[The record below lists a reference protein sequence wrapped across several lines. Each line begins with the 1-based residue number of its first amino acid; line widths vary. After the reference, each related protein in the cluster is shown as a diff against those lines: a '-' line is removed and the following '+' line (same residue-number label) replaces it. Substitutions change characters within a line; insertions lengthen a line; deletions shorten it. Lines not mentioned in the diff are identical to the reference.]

1 MDLARGELFFTVDSD
16 DLLTAD
22 ALDKINQWEKTIPQC
37 EKFCGFA
44 GSDGDMT
51 GKAINPI
58 FSEEY
63 VDATFFNRYAETG
76 MFIGHDRP
84 WVFYTDVHR
93 QYRYP
98 EFEGEKFIAE
108 AVVWNRMAKDGY
120 QIRCF
125 NDVIY
130 LIEHQEDG
138 YTKKI
143 SQILIQSPKGY
154 GLWKAEQM
162 SFLKYGFL
170 RRIKEYYIFYCDL
183 QNKYHWRDIAKYI
196 QASAP
201 VMMFVIIAFK
211 VKAYWLEEM
220 MIKIAVIIPYF
231 GKFPN
236 YFELFLKSC
245 KMNPTIDWIIFTDSK
260 ENYHYPANVRRIET
274 TFEELKSR
282 FQKKFDFKIALDSP
296 YKLCDY
302 KVMTGYLFE
311 DYLEGYDYWGYSDVD
326 MLFGDIRKFLLMR
339 KYVNMTRLDI
349 WGT

>member
-1 MDLARGELFFTVDSD
+1 MALVGGDIMRITVFTPTYNRAYIIDELYNSLKKQTFIDFEWLIIDDGSTDCTYEKVKNWSADNTKFPIRYYKFENSEKQKEINKALDLARGELFFTVDSD

-183 QNKYHWRDIAKYI
+183 QDKYHWRDIAKYI

-211 VKAYWLEEM
+211 
-220 MIKIAVIIPYF
+220 
-231 GKFPN
+231 
-236 YFELFLKSC
+236 LKH
-245 KMNPTIDWIIFTDSK
+245 IGW
-260 ENYHYPANVRRIET
+260 
-274 TFEELKSR
+274 
-282 FQKKFDFKIALDSP
+282 
-296 YKLCDY
+296 
-302 KVMTGYLFE
+302 
-311 DYLEGYDYWGYSDVD
+311 
-326 MLFGDIRKFLLMR
+326 RK
-339 KYVNMTRLDI
+339 
-349 WGT
+349 

>member
-1 MDLARGELFFTVDSD
+1 MALVGGDIMRITVFTPTYNRAYIIDELYNSLKKHTFIDFEWLIIDDGSTDCTYEKVKNWSADNTKFPIRYYKFENSGKQKEINRALDLARGELFFTVDSD

-211 VKAYWLEEM
+211 
-220 MIKIAVIIPYF
+220 
-231 GKFPN
+231 
-236 YFELFLKSC
+236 LKH
-245 KMNPTIDWIIFTDSK
+245 IGW
-260 ENYHYPANVRRIET
+260 
-274 TFEELKSR
+274 
-282 FQKKFDFKIALDSP
+282 
-296 YKLCDY
+296 
-302 KVMTGYLFE
+302 
-311 DYLEGYDYWGYSDVD
+311 
-326 MLFGDIRKFLLMR
+326 RK
-339 KYVNMTRLDI
+339 
-349 WGT
+349 

>member
-1 MDLARGELFFTVDSD
+1 MALVGGDIMRITVFTPTYNRAYIIDELYNSLKKQTFIDFEWLIIDDGSTDCTYEKVKNWSADNTKFPIRYYKFENSGKQKEINRALDLARGELFFTVDSD

-170 RRIKEYYIFYCDL
+170 SRIKEYYIFYCDL

-211 VKAYWLEEM
+211 
-220 MIKIAVIIPYF
+220 
-231 GKFPN
+231 
-236 YFELFLKSC
+236 LKH
-245 KMNPTIDWIIFTDSK
+245 IGW
-260 ENYHYPANVRRIET
+260 
-274 TFEELKSR
+274 
-282 FQKKFDFKIALDSP
+282 
-296 YKLCDY
+296 
-302 KVMTGYLFE
+302 
-311 DYLEGYDYWGYSDVD
+311 
-326 MLFGDIRKFLLMR
+326 RK
-339 KYVNMTRLDI
+339 
-349 WGT
+349 

>member
-1 MDLARGELFFTVDSD
+1 MALVGGDIMRITVFTPTYNRAYIIDELYNSLKKQTFIDFEWLIIDDGSTDCTYEKVKNWSADNTKFPIRYYKFENSGKQKEINRALDLARGELFFTVDSD

-183 QNKYHWRDIAKYI
+183 QNKYHWRDIAEYI

-211 VKAYWLEEM
+211 
-220 MIKIAVIIPYF
+220 
-231 GKFPN
+231 
-236 YFELFLKSC
+236 LKH
-245 KMNPTIDWIIFTDSK
+245 IGW
-260 ENYHYPANVRRIET
+260 
-274 TFEELKSR
+274 
-282 FQKKFDFKIALDSP
+282 
-296 YKLCDY
+296 
-302 KVMTGYLFE
+302 
-311 DYLEGYDYWGYSDVD
+311 
-326 MLFGDIRKFLLMR
+326 RK
-339 KYVNMTRLDI
+339 
-349 WGT
+349 

>member
-1 MDLARGELFFTVDSD
+1 MALVGGDIMRITVFTPTYNRAYIIDELYNSLKKQTFIDFEWLIIDDGSTDCTYEKVKNWSADNTKFPIRYYKFENSGKQKEINRALDLARGELFFTVDSD

-211 VKAYWLEEM
+211 
-220 MIKIAVIIPYF
+220 
-231 GKFPN
+231 
-236 YFELFLKSC
+236 LKH
-245 KMNPTIDWIIFTDSK
+245 IGW
-260 ENYHYPANVRRIET
+260 
-274 TFEELKSR
+274 
-282 FQKKFDFKIALDSP
+282 
-296 YKLCDY
+296 
-302 KVMTGYLFE
+302 
-311 DYLEGYDYWGYSDVD
+311 
-326 MLFGDIRKFLLMR
+326 RK
-339 KYVNMTRLDI
+339 
-349 WGT
+349 

>member
-1 MDLARGELFFTVDSD
+1 MALVGGDIMRITVFTPTYNRAYIIDELYNSLKKQTFIDFEWLIIDDGSTDCTYEKVNNWSADNTKFPIRYYKFENSGKQKEINRALDLARGELFFTVDSD

-183 QNKYHWRDIAKYI
+183 QDKYHWRDIAKYI

-211 VKAYWLEEM
+211 
-220 MIKIAVIIPYF
+220 
-231 GKFPN
+231 
-236 YFELFLKSC
+236 LKH
-245 KMNPTIDWIIFTDSK
+245 IGW
-260 ENYHYPANVRRIET
+260 
-274 TFEELKSR
+274 
-282 FQKKFDFKIALDSP
+282 
-296 YKLCDY
+296 
-302 KVMTGYLFE
+302 
-311 DYLEGYDYWGYSDVD
+311 
-326 MLFGDIRKFLLMR
+326 RK
-339 KYVNMTRLDI
+339 
-349 WGT
+349 

>member
-1 MDLARGELFFTVDSD
+1 MALVGGDIMRITVFTPTYNRAYIIDELYNSLKKQTFIDFEWLIIDDGSTDCTYEKVKNWSADNTKFPIRYYKFENSGKQKEINRALDLARGELFFTVDSD

-130 LIEHQEDG
+130 LREHQEDG

-211 VKAYWLEEM
+211 
-220 MIKIAVIIPYF
+220 
-231 GKFPN
+231 
-236 YFELFLKSC
+236 LKH
-245 KMNPTIDWIIFTDSK
+245 IGW
-260 ENYHYPANVRRIET
+260 
-274 TFEELKSR
+274 
-282 FQKKFDFKIALDSP
+282 
-296 YKLCDY
+296 
-302 KVMTGYLFE
+302 
-311 DYLEGYDYWGYSDVD
+311 
-326 MLFGDIRKFLLMR
+326 RK
-339 KYVNMTRLDI
+339 
-349 WGT
+349 

>member
-1 MDLARGELFFTVDSD
+1 MALVGGDIMRITVFTPTYNRAYIIDELYNSLKKQTFIDFEWLIIDDGSTDCTYEKVKNWSADNTKFPIRYYKFENSGKQKEINRALDLARGELFFTVDSD

-143 SQILIQSPKGY
+143 SQILIQSPKCY

-211 VKAYWLEEM
+211 
-220 MIKIAVIIPYF
+220 
-231 GKFPN
+231 
-236 YFELFLKSC
+236 LKH
-245 KMNPTIDWIIFTDSK
+245 IGW
-260 ENYHYPANVRRIET
+260 
-274 TFEELKSR
+274 
-282 FQKKFDFKIALDSP
+282 
-296 YKLCDY
+296 
-302 KVMTGYLFE
+302 
-311 DYLEGYDYWGYSDVD
+311 
-326 MLFGDIRKFLLMR
+326 RK
-339 KYVNMTRLDI
+339 
-349 WGT
+349 

>member
-1 MDLARGELFFTVDSD
+1 MALAGGDIMRITVFTPTYNRAYILDELYNSLKKQTFIDFEWLIIDDGSTDCTYEKVKNWSADNTKFPIRYYKFENSGKQKEINRALDLARGELFFTVDSD

-22 ALDKINQWEKTIPQC
+22 ALDKINRWEKTIPQC

-44 GSDGDMT
+44 GSDGDMA

-98 EFEGEKFIAE
+98 EIEGEKFIAE

-162 SFLKYGFL
+162 SFLKYGFF

-183 QNKYHWRDIAKYI
+183 QDKYHWRDIAEYI

-201 VMMFVIIAFK
+201 IMMFVIIAFK
-211 VKAYWLEEM
+211 
-220 MIKIAVIIPYF
+220 
-231 GKFPN
+231 
-236 YFELFLKSC
+236 LKH
-245 KMNPTIDWIIFTDSK
+245 IGW
-260 ENYHYPANVRRIET
+260 
-274 TFEELKSR
+274 
-282 FQKKFDFKIALDSP
+282 
-296 YKLCDY
+296 
-302 KVMTGYLFE
+302 
-311 DYLEGYDYWGYSDVD
+311 
-326 MLFGDIRKFLLMR
+326 RK
-339 KYVNMTRLDI
+339 
-349 WGT
+349 

>member
-1 MDLARGELFFTVDSD
+1 MRITVFTPTYNRAYIIDELYNSLKKQTFIDFEWLIIDDGSTDCTYEKVKNWSADNTKFPIRYYKFENSGKQKEINRALDLARGELFFTVDSD

-183 QNKYHWRDIAKYI
+183 QDKYHWRDIAKYI

-211 VKAYWLEEM
+211 
-220 MIKIAVIIPYF
+220 
-231 GKFPN
+231 
-236 YFELFLKSC
+236 LKH
-245 KMNPTIDWIIFTDSK
+245 IGW
-260 ENYHYPANVRRIET
+260 
-274 TFEELKSR
+274 
-282 FQKKFDFKIALDSP
+282 
-296 YKLCDY
+296 
-302 KVMTGYLFE
+302 
-311 DYLEGYDYWGYSDVD
+311 
-326 MLFGDIRKFLLMR
+326 RK
-339 KYVNMTRLDI
+339 
-349 WGT
+349 

>member
-1 MDLARGELFFTVDSD
+1 MALVGGDIMRITVFTPTYNRAYIIDELYNSLKKQTFIDFEWLIIDDGSTDCTYEKVKNWSADNTKFPIRYYKFENSGKQKEINRALDLARGELFFTVDSD

-84 WVFYTDVHR
+84 GVFYTDVHR

-211 VKAYWLEEM
+211 
-220 MIKIAVIIPYF
+220 
-231 GKFPN
+231 
-236 YFELFLKSC
+236 LKH
-245 KMNPTIDWIIFTDSK
+245 IGW
-260 ENYHYPANVRRIET
+260 
-274 TFEELKSR
+274 
-282 FQKKFDFKIALDSP
+282 
-296 YKLCDY
+296 
-302 KVMTGYLFE
+302 
-311 DYLEGYDYWGYSDVD
+311 
-326 MLFGDIRKFLLMR
+326 RK
-339 KYVNMTRLDI
+339 
-349 WGT
+349 

>member
-1 MDLARGELFFTVDSD
+1 MALVGGDIMRITVFTPTYNRAYIIDELYNSLKKQTFIDFEWLIIDDGSTDCTYEKVNNWSSDNTKFPIRYYKFENSGKQKEINRALDLARGELFFTVDSD

-183 QNKYHWRDIAKYI
+183 QDKYHWRDIAKYI

-211 VKAYWLEEM
+211 
-220 MIKIAVIIPYF
+220 
-231 GKFPN
+231 
-236 YFELFLKSC
+236 LKH
-245 KMNPTIDWIIFTDSK
+245 IGW
-260 ENYHYPANVRRIET
+260 
-274 TFEELKSR
+274 
-282 FQKKFDFKIALDSP
+282 
-296 YKLCDY
+296 
-302 KVMTGYLFE
+302 
-311 DYLEGYDYWGYSDVD
+311 
-326 MLFGDIRKFLLMR
+326 RK
-339 KYVNMTRLDI
+339 
-349 WGT
+349 

>member
-1 MDLARGELFFTVDSD
+1 MALVGGDIMRITVFTPTYNRAYIIDELYNSLKKQTFIDFEWLIIDDGSTDCTYEKVKNWSADNTKFPIRYYKFENSGKQKEINRALDLARGELFFTVDSD

-154 GLWKAEQM
+154 GLWKAEQV

-211 VKAYWLEEM
+211 
-220 MIKIAVIIPYF
+220 
-231 GKFPN
+231 
-236 YFELFLKSC
+236 LKH
-245 KMNPTIDWIIFTDSK
+245 IGW
-260 ENYHYPANVRRIET
+260 
-274 TFEELKSR
+274 
-282 FQKKFDFKIALDSP
+282 
-296 YKLCDY
+296 
-302 KVMTGYLFE
+302 
-311 DYLEGYDYWGYSDVD
+311 
-326 MLFGDIRKFLLMR
+326 RK
-339 KYVNMTRLDI
+339 
-349 WGT
+349 

>member
-1 MDLARGELFFTVDSD
+1 MALVGGDIMRITVFTPTYNRAYIIDELYNSLKKQTFIDFEWLIIDDGSTDCTYEKVKNWSADNTKFPIRYYKFENSGKQKEINRALDLARGELFFTVDSD

-143 SQILIQSPKGY
+143 S
-154 GLWKAEQM
+154 
-162 SFLKYGFL
+162 
-170 RRIKEYYIFYCDL
+170 
-183 QNKYHWRDIAKYI
+183 
-196 QASAP
+196 
-201 VMMFVIIAFK
+201 
-211 VKAYWLEEM
+211 
-220 MIKIAVIIPYF
+220 
-231 GKFPN
+231 
-236 YFELFLKSC
+236 
-245 KMNPTIDWIIFTDSK
+245 
-260 ENYHYPANVRRIET
+260 
-274 TFEELKSR
+274 
-282 FQKKFDFKIALDSP
+282 
-296 YKLCDY
+296 
-302 KVMTGYLFE
+302 
-311 DYLEGYDYWGYSDVD
+311 
-326 MLFGDIRKFLLMR
+326 
-339 KYVNMTRLDI
+339 
-349 WGT
+349 

>member
-1 MDLARGELFFTVDSD
+1 MALVGGDIMRITVFTPTYNRAYIIDELYNSLKKQTFIDFEWLIIDDGSTDCTYEKVKNWSADNTKFPIRYYKFENSGKQKEINRALDLARGELFFTVDSD

-162 SFLKYGFL
+162 LFLKYGFL

-183 QNKYHWRDIAKYI
+183 QDKYHWRDIAKYI

-211 VKAYWLEEM
+211 
-220 MIKIAVIIPYF
+220 
-231 GKFPN
+231 
-236 YFELFLKSC
+236 LKH
-245 KMNPTIDWIIFTDSK
+245 IGW
-260 ENYHYPANVRRIET
+260 
-274 TFEELKSR
+274 
-282 FQKKFDFKIALDSP
+282 
-296 YKLCDY
+296 
-302 KVMTGYLFE
+302 
-311 DYLEGYDYWGYSDVD
+311 
-326 MLFGDIRKFLLMR
+326 RK
-339 KYVNMTRLDI
+339 
-349 WGT
+349 

>member
-1 MDLARGELFFTVDSD
+1 MKKQTFIDFEWLIIDDGSTDCTYEKVKNWSADNTKFPIRYYKFENSGKQKEINRALDLARGELFFTVDSD

-211 VKAYWLEEM
+211 
-220 MIKIAVIIPYF
+220 
-231 GKFPN
+231 
-236 YFELFLKSC
+236 LKH
-245 KMNPTIDWIIFTDSK
+245 IGW
-260 ENYHYPANVRRIET
+260 
-274 TFEELKSR
+274 
-282 FQKKFDFKIALDSP
+282 
-296 YKLCDY
+296 
-302 KVMTGYLFE
+302 
-311 DYLEGYDYWGYSDVD
+311 
-326 MLFGDIRKFLLMR
+326 RK
-339 KYVNMTRLDI
+339 
-349 WGT
+349 

>member
-1 MDLARGELFFTVDSD
+1 MTLVGGDIMKITVFTPTYNRAYIIDELYNSLKKQTFIDFEWLIIDDGSTDCTYEKVKNWSADNTKFPIRYYKFENSGKQKEINRALDLARGELFFTVDSD

-211 VKAYWLEEM
+211 
-220 MIKIAVIIPYF
+220 
-231 GKFPN
+231 
-236 YFELFLKSC
+236 LKH
-245 KMNPTIDWIIFTDSK
+245 IGW
-260 ENYHYPANVRRIET
+260 
-274 TFEELKSR
+274 
-282 FQKKFDFKIALDSP
+282 
-296 YKLCDY
+296 
-302 KVMTGYLFE
+302 
-311 DYLEGYDYWGYSDVD
+311 
-326 MLFGDIRKFLLMR
+326 RK
-339 KYVNMTRLDI
+339 
-349 WGT
+349 

>member
-1 MDLARGELFFTVDSD
+1 MALVGGDIMRITVFTPTYNRAYIIDELYNSLKKQTFIDFEWLIIDDGSTDCTYEKVKNWSADNTKFPIRYYKFENSGKQKEINRALDLARGELFFTVDSD

-37 EKFCGFA
+37 EEFCGFA

-211 VKAYWLEEM
+211 
-220 MIKIAVIIPYF
+220 
-231 GKFPN
+231 
-236 YFELFLKSC
+236 LKH
-245 KMNPTIDWIIFTDSK
+245 IGW
-260 ENYHYPANVRRIET
+260 
-274 TFEELKSR
+274 
-282 FQKKFDFKIALDSP
+282 
-296 YKLCDY
+296 
-302 KVMTGYLFE
+302 
-311 DYLEGYDYWGYSDVD
+311 
-326 MLFGDIRKFLLMR
+326 RK
-339 KYVNMTRLDI
+339 
-349 WGT
+349 